1 MEDDC
6 AEQDVTPC
14 ARPEDFGD
22 TKPTRF
28 RARFNAKSDW
38 LTSKIFFCQGHAMK
52 GRWQITP
59 DLKNY
64 AKLKSS
70 SVICD

>member
-1 MEDDC
+1 MEDDS

-38 LTSKIFFCQGHAMK
+38 LTSKIFF
-52 GRWQITP
+52 
-59 DLKNY
+59 
-64 AKLKSS
+64 
-70 SVICD
+70 